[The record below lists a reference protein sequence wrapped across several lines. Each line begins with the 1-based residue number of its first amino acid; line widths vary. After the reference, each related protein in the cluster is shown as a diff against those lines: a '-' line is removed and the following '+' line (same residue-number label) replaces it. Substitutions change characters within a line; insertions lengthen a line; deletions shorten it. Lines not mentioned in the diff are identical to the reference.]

1 MQIERKFSFSLS
13 RLSCFEFC
21 RRAYFYRYIFSWG
34 GWEEAADP
42 LVRKA
47 YHLKNLSGSK
57 AWLSEIFRRTL
68 RRFIREKTSS
78 GAKPDILLMGRS
90 EFNRAWDEAVSRGPQ
105 RLPAGKTRSI
115 SELHYGGRVGGTVLR
130 SALADE
136 FRTLLANFA
145 ESGFLREYGSI
156 PYLQFRDLAGPES
169 VEIGGVAVYIS
180 PDFLVLRGDEV
191 ETVNIHAGGFRDIRN
206 WDFAATF
213 SEVLA
218 GSRCKAAKVS
228 CRSVFFAPGELS
240 VWASR
245 PEHEARSLVMEK
257 SAEMIS
263 FERECGGD
271 APLCELQEKCSGC
284 EFRGICLQDP
294 AAMLQS
300 DT

>member
-47 YHLKNLSGSK
+47 YRLKNLSGSK
-57 AWLSEIFRRTL
+57 AWLSEIFRRTV

-78 GAKPDILLMGRS
+78 RTNPDLLLVGKS
-90 EFNRAWDEAVSRGPQ
+90 EFNRAWDEAVSKGPQ
-105 RLPAGKTRSI
+105 CLPSGKTRSI
-115 SELHYGGRVGGTVLR
+115 SELHYGGREAGAVLR
-130 SALADE
+130 SALANE

-145 ESGFLREYGSI
+145 ESGFLREYGPI
-156 PYLQFRDLAGPES
+156 PYLQFRDLAAPES

-180 PDFLVLRGDEV
+180 PDFLVLRGDEA
-191 ETVNIHAGGFRDIRN
+191 ETVNIHLGGFRDIRN
-206 WDFAATF
+206 WDFAAAF
-213 SEVLA
+213 SAIFA
-218 GSRCKAAKVS
+218 GIRSRAARVS

-245 PEHEARSLVMEK
+245 PEHEARYLVVEK
-257 SAEMIS
+257 SSEMIS

-271 APLCELQEKCSGC
+271 APPREEQEKCAGC
-284 EFRGICLQDP
+284 EFRGICLQVP
-294 AAMLQS
+294 AAMPQP